1 MTLTLPENS
10 LLKVGWLSHRKLVIL
25 FWIAGAIAVAG
36 MAYTGAVGWD
46 AQIYFRA
53 MQNLRHGE
61 DPYAV
66 GIAAQRAWQSRPVDS
81 PPEHVPFTYVYSPM
95 TLPLLRVLMVL
106 PDRLLAALYG
116 LMVAAGFLLQLWAGF
131 QMAEERERRWLA
143 LLLPAVAF
151 FPGLITDDV
160 ILSGNISFILYG
172 LVLAAAVRGWKQDRW
187 FWFYVAVLAASVV
200 KIPMLTLL
208 AFPVLVGRRQWLPAG
223 GSAAAGLL
231 LFAVQARIWPEQFR
245 EYLLAVRLVF
255 DTVHDFGFGP
265 AGVLGKTLW
274 HMGRSYSPATT
285 ILYVIFASV
294 VSILAL
300 VLARR
305 VRRGNLSQQTWV
317 PVALVAT
324 LLFYPRIM
332 KYDLAPYTIP
342 MLLIACRTLRN
353 PAEGSSAAKPS
364 LITPKAAIGLICFL
378 AANVITVT
386 GPASVPVELT
396 LLLAVFALGVRSIS
410 QPQGV
415 AADHPR
421 GE

>member
-1 MTLTLPENS
+1 MPQ
-10 LLKVGWLSHRKLVIL
+10 VGWLSHQKLVIL
-25 FWIAGAIAVAG
+25 FWIAGAIALAV

-46 AQIYFRA
+46 AQIYFKA

-66 GIAAQRAWQSRPVDS
+66 GIAAQRLWQNRPADS

-95 TLPLLRVLMVL
+95 TLPLLRLLMRL
-106 PDRLLAALYG
+106 PDRLLAVLYG
-116 LMVAAGFLLQLWAGF
+116 FAIAAGFLLQLWAGF
-131 QMAEERERRWLA
+131 QMATERERRWLV

-160 ILSGNISFILYG
+160 ILSGNISFVLYG
-172 LVLAAAVRGWKQDRW
+172 LVFAAAVAGWKQGRW
-187 FWFYVAVLAASVV
+187 LWVYVAVLAASVV

-208 AFPVLVGRRQWLPAG
+208 AFPVLVGKRQWLPASG
-223 GSAAAGLL
+223 AAVAGLL
-231 LFAVQARIWPEQFR
+231 LFGVQAVIWPELFR

-285 ILYVIFASV
+285 VLYVVFACGAG
-294 VSILAL
+294 ILML
-300 VLARR
+300 RLARR
-305 VRRGNLSQQTWV
+305 AQLGKISQETWV

-342 MLLIACRTLRN
+342 MLLIACRTLRGA
-353 PAEGSSAAKPS
+353 AEST
-364 LITPKAAIGLICFL
+364 TPEKRGLLSHVTSKAAIGVVCFL
-378 AANVITVT
+378 AANLITVV
-386 GPASVPVELT
+386 GPASVPVELMV
-396 LLLAVFALGVRSIS
+396 LLAVFTLGVWSIY
-410 QPQGV
+410 
-415 AADHPR
+415 HPKSVSPIIPLNSV
-421 GE
+421 E